1 MHVRTQR
8 RQNLRH
14 LHPAILLEI
23 CGNNFIGV
31 LDVAARRK
39 GHRLWHLQ
47 EQIRLTVTPAFH
59 PGPGRRRILR
69 FPSGRLRFSPRRERL
84 DLRRPQRWVI
94 RKPSYIWI
102 SEPRGHGFLLRGA
115 ADGVGEWP
123 RLSVRFE
130 GHRGDAPG
138 VVATLAMLLEDGQHI
153 AIKARGIPCGSLLR
167 KRSAQPP
174 KKGPQRAS
182 EQETYEILGWRE
194 LACGFDARPPSAVA
208 RSFKVHYFLFLPVAS
223 PTGRG
228 KTGICLVGT
237 ANTIVFEARAYIS
250 YNVEFVY
257 GRGRFIG
264 WQEQKIR
271 ASWGIASF
279 WGSSSWSSEAA
290 CCFTS
295 FRSRRSAARSPPKPW
310 PRSGTSRLACRMCAS
325 SSTRSSSAI
334 RT

>member
-59 PGPGRRRILR
+59 PAPGRRRILR

-115 ADGVGEWP
+115 SDGVGEWP

-174 KKGPQRAS
+174 KKGPQRAAQNKKHTKFLVGANWHAVS
-182 EQETYEILGWRE
+182 MRGLRLRWR
-194 LACGFDARPPSAVA
+194 APSK
-208 RSFKVHYFLFLPVAS
+208 STFLFLPVAS

-228 KTGICLVGT
+228 KTGICLAGT

-250 YNVEFVY
+250 YNVEF
-257 GRGRFIG
+257 
-264 WQEQKIR
+264 
-271 ASWGIASF
+271 
-279 WGSSSWSSEAA
+279 
-290 CCFTS
+290 
-295 FRSRRSAARSPPKPW
+295 
-310 PRSGTSRLACRMCAS
+310 
-325 SSTRSSSAI
+325 
-334 RT
+334 